1 MTFFCP
7 MALLPRSKGLK
18 CCSSG
23 SISALTK
30 RQALPTRPLSAGQ
43 TTALLVSSQCSWQ
56 GECQIHHHLGLL
68 DHKYFSLDHVQNT
81 LRSRDTR
88 KSSYTQSERG
98 ISGVYKIRWR
108 NRKKS
113 LLNIQLSFQNW
124 EENNLDFLWLQ

>member
-23 SISALTK
+23 SISGLIK
-30 RQALPTRPLSAGQ
+30 LQALPTQPLSAGQ
-43 TTALLVSSQCSWQ
+43 TAALLVSSQCSWQ
-56 GECQIHHHLGLL
+56 AERQIHHHLGLL
-68 DHKYFSLDHVQNT
+68 DHKCFPLDHVQNT
-81 LRSRDTR
+81 LRSRDIR
-88 KSSYTQSERG
+88 RSCYTYILG
-98 ISGVYKIRWR
+98 AYKISWG